1 MDIVQKV
8 KQLSSD
14 NGFKSEIVDFLTR
27 ICEIDTTP
35 NPDIAIMRGREREVF
50 DIIKQRLEA
59 FSFSGARVVEQSIS
73 PEIEKHPA
81 YTKLHFTKTISMP
94 EGLPAIDVYKNRH
107 NLLYL
112 IDGKLPH
119 QCVGCGSKSADAG
132 RNTAVNAH
140 IDTVAPFFPPKRKG
154 DYLYGRGSADDKGN
168 VAVMY
173 GALYIIDRL
182 AREEIIV
189 LKKSITAMFVVEEET
204 GGNGS
209 LSLALD
215 KELKKRYD
223 SLLVLESAGN
233 NVYPANRGAVWFK
246 CELKLNSRSANP
258 APTPPARPGED
269 SCGRHLLMPIREN
282 NLCGRGLLT
291 SITRGGDGP
300 SRQRRGRAEQRAF
313 FA

>member
-1 MDIVQKV
+1 MDIVQRI

-14 NGFKSEIVDFLTR
+14 NGFRSEIINFLVQ

-35 NPDIAIMRGREREVF
+35 NPDIAVMRDREREVF
-50 DIIKQRLEA
+50 DIIKQRLET
-59 FSFSGARVVEQSIS
+59 FSFSVARVVEQSIP

-81 YTKLHFTKTISMP
+81 YTKLHFTKTTSMT
-94 EGLPAIDVYKNRH
+94 EGLPAIDVYKERH

-112 IDGKLPH
+112 IDGKSTRRNI
-119 QCVGCGSKSADAG
+119 GCGSKPADAG

-140 IDTVAPFFPPKRKG
+140 IDTVAPFFSPKRKG
-154 DYLYGRGSADDKGN
+154 DYLYGRGTADDKGN

-182 AREEIIV
+182 AREGV
-189 LKKSITAMFVVEEET
+189 VTLKNSITAMFVVEEET

-209 LSLALD
+209 LALAID

-223 SLLVLESAGN
+223 SLLVLEAAGN
-233 NVYPANRGAVWFK
+233 NIYPANRGAVWFK
-246 CELKLNSRSANP
+246 CGLKLNSRSLNP
-258 APTPPARPGED
+258 ASATPAPRSGACPATADRPARG
-269 SCGRHLLMPIREN
+269 
-282 NLCGRGLLT
+282 GRGL
-291 SITRGGDGP
+291 
-300 SRQRRGRAEQRAF
+300 SRQRRGKAKQWTF